1 LKRRDIGSSVAFRPP
16 DKTLRACVRHIIRP
30 AAAGGILVLAA
41 LILATAAVADDNF
54 PLTGDYTQNVACKG
68 DGSDAETAKV
78 KISPQEIVS
87 NIGVCTIL
95 DTKHNDNSIFAHVEC
110 KFPSGPLM
118 GDITFTPRPDNTIE
132 FVDRDSTYKAVLYR
146 CPK

>member
-1 LKRRDIGSSVAFRPP
+1 M
-16 DKTLRACVRHIIRP
+16 
-30 AAAGGILVLAA
+30 LAA
-41 LILATAAVADDNF
+41 LVVSVTAIARAALADDDF
-54 PLTGDYTQNVACKG
+54 PLAGDYTQNVACKG
-68 DGSDAETAKV
+68 DGTDADTAKV

-95 DTKHNDNSIFAHVEC
+95 DTKRNGDSIFAHVEC

-118 GDITFTPRPDNTIE
+118 GDITFTPRPDKTIE

>member
-1 LKRRDIGSSVAFRPP
+1 MHK
-16 DKTLRACVRHIIRP
+16 IINP
-30 AAAGGILVLAA
+30 AAGCGTLVLVAHVFVVPVLMTLGLANVA
-41 LILATAAVADDNF
+41 LADDDF

-68 DGSDAETAKV
+68 DGTDADTAKV

-95 DTKHNDNSIFAHVEC
+95 DTKKNGDSLFAHVEC

-118 GDITFTPRPDNTIE
+118 GDITFTPRPDHTIE

-146 CPK
+146 CPN

>member
-1 LKRRDIGSSVAFRPP
+1 VRVS
-16 DKTLRACVRHIIRP
+16 KTIRP
-30 AAAGGILVLAA
+30 AAGCGILVLAA
-41 LILATAAVADDNF
+41 LTVATAAIADDDF

-68 DGSDAETAKV
+68 DGTDAETAKV

-118 GDITFTPRPDNTIE
+118 GDITFTRRPDNTIE